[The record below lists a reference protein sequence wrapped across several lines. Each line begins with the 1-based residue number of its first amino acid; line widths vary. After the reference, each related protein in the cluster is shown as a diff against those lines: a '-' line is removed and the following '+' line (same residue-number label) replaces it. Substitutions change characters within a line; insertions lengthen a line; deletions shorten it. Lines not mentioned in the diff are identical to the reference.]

1 MSNLIPSHQ
10 STGGLSQSRDER
22 ALSRQLARLEGGRV
36 VGIARLEVAAQI
48 EAARV
53 HAVGYVGQQ
62 ALQAVAMVSQMEGQ
76 LGQIC
81 PLAVSRLQGI
91 ADITAL
97 SVAQVVSEAH
107 RRLS

>member
-1 MSNLIPSHQ
+1 MSTPIPSHQ
-10 STGGLSQSRDER
+10 SSGGLIQSRDDR
-22 ALSRQLARLEGGRV
+22 VLSRQLAHLDRSRV
-36 VGIARLEVAAQI
+36 VGMARLEVAAQI

-62 ALQAVAMVSQMEGQ
+62 AMQAVALVSQLEGQ

-97 SVAQVVSEAH
+97 SIAQVVNDAH

>member
-1 MSNLIPSHQ
+1 MSSLIPSHQ
-10 STGGLSQSRDER
+10 SPGGLIQSRDER
-22 ALSRQLARLEGGRV
+22 VLSRQLAHLERGRT
-36 VGIARLEVAAQI
+36 VGIARLEVAAQV

-62 ALQAVAMVSQMEGQ
+62 AMQSVAMVSQLEGQ

-97 SVAQVVSEAH
+97 SIAQVVSDAH